1 MSRMTNPSP
10 EVQLALGR
18 LFRMLSRPW
27 QPGDDAVFFKCRAII
42 LDAADE
48 AGIVPKDDR
57 VNWARD
63 RLKGAQGD

>member
-1 MSRMTNPSP
+1 MSLMPDPSP
-10 EVQLALGR
+10 EVRLALGR

-27 QPGDDAVFFKCRAII
+27 QPGDDAVYSKCRAII

-48 AGIVPKDDR
+48 AGISTKDAS